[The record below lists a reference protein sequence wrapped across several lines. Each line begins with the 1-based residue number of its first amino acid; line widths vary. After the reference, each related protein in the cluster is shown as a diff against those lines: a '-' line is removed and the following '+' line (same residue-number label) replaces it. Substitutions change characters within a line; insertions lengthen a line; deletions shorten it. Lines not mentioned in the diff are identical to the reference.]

1 MYTYLVIKVNVE
13 NALCCPLLR
22 LNLLSTKSN
31 EVTLYSMIYEL
42 NVAMRCIFL
51 ENNYIKITKLVKAER
66 KCTVWQNN

>member
-22 LNLLSTKSN
+22 LNLFSTKSN
-31 EVTLYSMIYEL
+31 KVLYEL
-42 NVAMRCIFL
+42 NIAVRCILL

-66 KCTVWQNN
+66 KCTVWQSN